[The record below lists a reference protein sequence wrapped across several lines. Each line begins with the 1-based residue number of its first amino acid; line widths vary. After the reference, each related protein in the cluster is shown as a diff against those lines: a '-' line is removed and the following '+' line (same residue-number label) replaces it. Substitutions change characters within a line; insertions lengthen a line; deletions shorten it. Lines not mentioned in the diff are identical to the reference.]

1 MGALWRWQVS
11 QRLCLF
17 GLRLLDVQSMRAKM
31 HEAARPQANTAERV
45 GGPAMTRCPRC
56 NRLSVQYEPHWR
68 TYACLWRDCG
78 WRQDIER
85 REYDESLREYF
96 AEQEAEREQ

>member
-1 MGALWRWQVS
+1 
-11 QRLCLF
+11 
-17 GLRLLDVQSMRAKM
+17 
-31 HEAARPQANTAERV
+31 
-45 GGPAMTRCPRC
+45 MTRCPRC